1 MLFRKPQPMKRRRI
15 HAGRLVAVGVVTA
28 CTVGAA
34 ACSSSGG
41 SSSSAS
47 AAGSPTQHITIA
59 LADVLGDPVSM
70 VAQQLGYFKAENV
83 DVKLTAAGNNTPT
96 FVTSGQSDLA
106 ELTFVPALAA
116 AEQGEAT
123 TIIYATNGGAN
134 GGSLFTKADVTL
146 ASLKSTPGCKIATV
160 AQGTATFGFAQ
171 IYKQT
176 VGLNCTTVPL
186 ANAAAQEAALAS
198 GQVNAFITT
207 PQYLVASLQKN
218 GLKVLIDTR
227 DASARTQYGGP
238 YVNAPGVGFWGLSS
252 HLSKDRPAVVDFL
265 KAWNK
270 ARSYVVSNPN
280 GAVDALMQTSSFKGG
295 PRAVAQAS
303 IAAEDAWLPTLTG
316 SNGYVTGS
324 QWTSFLHQ
332 AATYGL
338 PNFSVTNPAF
348 AYSARV
354 DMSYYKAAIGNP
366 GS

>member
-1 MLFRKPQPMKRRRI
+1 MAIGL
-15 HAGRLVAVGVVTA
+15 AATA
-28 CTVGAA
+28 CLIGAA
-34 ACSSSGG
+34 ACSSSGAG
-41 SSSSAS
+41 SSNSG
-47 AAGSPTQHITIA
+47 GSPGVRHINIA
-59 LADVLGDPVSM
+59 LADVLGDPISL
-70 VAQQLGYFKAENV
+70 VAQQKGYFTAEHL

-96 FVTSGQSDLA
+96 FVTSGQADLA

-116 AEQGEAT
+116 AEHGDST
-123 TIIYATNGGAN
+123 TVIYATNGGAN
-134 GGSLFTKADVTL
+134 GGSLFTKAGVTL
-146 ASLKSTPGCKIATV
+146 ESLKSSQGCKIGTV
-160 AQGTATFGFAQ
+160 AQGTATYGFAQ

-176 VGLNCTTVPL
+176 IGLNCTILPL

-207 PQYLVASLQKN
+207 PQYLVASLQKS
-218 GLKVLIDTR
+218 GLKILIDTR
-227 DASARTQYGGP
+227 QAPVRSQYGGP
-238 YVNAPGVGFWGLSS
+238 YVNAPGVGFWGLTS
-252 HLSKDRPAVVDFL
+252 HLSQDRPAVVDFL

-270 ARSYVVSNPN
+270 ARSYVVSNPS

-303 IAAEDAWLPTLTG
+303 IKAEDAWLPTLTG
-316 SNGYVTGS
+316 SNGFITSS

-338 PNFSVTNPAF
+338 PSFSVSNPAF

-354 DMSYYKAAIGNP
+354 NMSYYKAAIGNP

>member
-1 MLFRKPQPMKRRRI
+1 MFFRAPPPAKRRRI
-15 HAGRLVAVGVVTA
+15 RTGRLVAAGVVSA
-28 CTVGAA
+28 CAVSAA
-34 ACSSSGG
+34 ACSSGGG
-41 SSSSAS
+41 SSSSGSTAS
-47 AAGSPTQHITIA
+47 SPVQHINIA
-59 LADVLGDPVSM
+59 LADVLGDPISL
-70 VAQQLGYFKAENV
+70 VAQQKGYFKAENV

-106 ELTFVPALAA
+106 ELTYVPALAA
-116 AEQGEAT
+116 AEHGDST
-123 TIIYATNGGAN
+123 TVIYATNGGAN
-134 GGSLFTKADVTL
+134 GGSLFTKAGVTL

-160 AQGTATFGFAQ
+160 AQGTATYGFAQ
-171 IYKQT
+171 IYKKT
-176 VGLNCTTVPL
+176 IGLNCTTVPL

-218 GLKVLIDTR
+218 DLKVLIDTR
-227 DASARTQYGGP
+227 DAAARTRYGGP

-252 HLSKDRPAVVDFL
+252 HLPKDRAAIVDFL

-270 ARSYVVSNPN
+270 ARAYVVSNPS
-280 GAVDALMQTSSFKGG
+280 GAVNALMQTSSFKGG

-303 IAAEDAWLPTLTG
+303 IEAEDAWLPTLTG
-316 SNGYVTGS
+316 SNGYITS
-324 QWTSFLHQ
+324 TQWTSFLHQ
-332 AATYGL
+332 AVTYGL
-338 PNFSVTNPAF
+338 PNFTVSNPAF